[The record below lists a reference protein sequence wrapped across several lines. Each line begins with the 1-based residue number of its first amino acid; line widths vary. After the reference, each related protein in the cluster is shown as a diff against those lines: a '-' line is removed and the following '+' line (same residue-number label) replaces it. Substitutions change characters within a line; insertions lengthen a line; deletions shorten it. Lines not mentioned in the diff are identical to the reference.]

1 MPLSSLVDHLV
12 GVAGGRPLADV
23 WPLAAG
29 DRDAPPGVTVNVA
42 TLLSAEKLAVQLGTR
57 LVRGIV
63 AALTV
68 DGLIGEVDGL
78 PEVGC
83 SVIARIGLS
92 EPRGRAHVRPLRSW
106 CHVVPLFAGAHR
118 DAVEVQEG
126 VDVIALAAVM
136 PGDCLVARRDA
147 PLELR

>member
-1 MPLSSLVDHLV
+1 MALQSGSLVDHLV

-83 SVIARIGLS
+83 SVIAR
-92 EPRGRAHVRPLRSW
+92 RGRAHVRPLRSW

-147 PLELR
+147 PLESR